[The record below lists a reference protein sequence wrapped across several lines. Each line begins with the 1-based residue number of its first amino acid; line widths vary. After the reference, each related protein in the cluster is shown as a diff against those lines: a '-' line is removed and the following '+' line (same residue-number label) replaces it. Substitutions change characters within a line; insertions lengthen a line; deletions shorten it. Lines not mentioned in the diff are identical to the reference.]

1 MWANSIVGHPPLIR
15 GVGPSKNWP
24 KILPEKDDN
33 PEKRGEIA
41 TFLLLYSSIAFTLS
55 VCVCV
60 CVCVCVSGGGWGGGG
75 GVKFPLLHFGSAVF
89 WVNIQDSH
97 PSFCSIKTWYYLYIS
112 DPFWYFTE
120 NVNCFIPA
128 FFSSYFW
135 SKCVKF
141 LLTYNLRSITK
152 QNWRE
157 IHLKIL
163 KQCYNIL

>member
-1 MWANSIVGHPPLIR
+1 MSHLGGGGWYQKFCH
-15 GVGPSKNWP
+15 
-24 KILPEKDDN
+24 
-33 PEKRGEIA
+33 KRMITLKKGGR
-41 TFLLLYSSIAFTLS
+41 LLLFYYFTDQLHLPWVF
-55 VCVCV
+55 VCVCLFV
-60 CVCVCVSGGGWGGGG
+60 GGGGGGGRGGGRGG

-97 PSFCSIKTWYYLYIS
+97 PSFCSIKTGYYLYIS

-152 QNWRE
+152 QNWHE